1 MTRAKSCVAWLVVA
15 MATVAPQS
23 PAGAQDSTR
32 SLGQRLYVP
41 IYSEI
46 PYGGGRNTY
55 RLAATL
61 AIRNV
66 DPKSAITLLR
76 ADYYDSKGKLLQKYV
91 EEAVPLGP
99 LGSHH
104 LIVKESERR
113 GGIGANFI
121 VEWRSNK
128 RVVPAL
134 AQAVMIT
141 DVSLQGIAFL
151 SDAVVIEE
159 LNALPDQ

>member
-1 MTRAKSCVAWLVVA
+1 
-15 MATVAPQS
+15 MAALAAQS

-41 IYSEI
+41 VYSEI
-46 PYGGGRNTY
+46 PYGGGKSTY

-61 AIRNV
+61 AIRNT
-66 DPKSAITLLR
+66 DPKSGITLLR
-76 ADYYDSKGKLLQKYV
+76 ADYYDSNGKLLEQYI

-104 LIVKESERR
+104 LVVKESERK
-113 GGIGANFI
+113 GGVGANFI

-128 RVVPAL
+128 RVVPPL
-134 AQAVMIT
+134 VQAIMIT